1 MKFVIVDFGL
11 FVSELVLV
19 VWVFVFIFCGG
30 DKCGGVN
37 GVCLVLMLQCDW
49 DVNVAVVCVLFVLE
63 KI

>member
-37 GVCLVLMLQCDW
+37 GVCLVLML
-49 DVNVAVVCVLFVLE
+49 
-63 KI
+63 